1 MVRFDYS
8 NIISNLGVLST
19 KTEMGLLMYA
29 QTKANELESYMKI
42 NRPWTDRTSMAKNTL
57 SGRASKIDN
66 GVRITLSYGVDYG
79 IYLERAHEQR
89 FAIIEPTIRIKGPE
103 VLKGAASIISKVKVK
118 A

>member
-1 MVRFDYS
+1 MVEIDFS
-8 NIISNLGVLST
+8 KIIDNLGTLAV

-29 QTKANELESYMKI
+29 QTKASQLESYMKT

-57 SGRASKIDN
+57 SGRASSVKN

-89 FAIIEPTIRIKGPE
+89 YAIIEPTIKIKGPG
-103 VLKGAASIISKVKVK
+103 VLKGAEGIMSKVKV
-118 A
+118 